1 MKKFVTLF
9 VALVLAMSSVSAFA
23 CTGFYVGKGASANGT
38 TMIGHT
44 VDSWTAAQS
53 VTWVVDRVEDEPG
66 RTYKVADGV
75 EFPLPDTTYKYTTT
89 PFTYGIW
96 DGATANEMGVGCTAA
111 ITCYVTDEMKELD
124 PTVENG
130 LSEQFLCALVA
141 LCASSAREGV
151 QVLADYIDMFGNAEQ
166 NTILI
171 ADQNEAWY
179 METYTGHQW
188 CAVKM
193 PEDCVA
199 VFGNQFMLQSVD
211 PESDDVMYSDE
222 LFSMPEEA
230 GLAVY
235 TEDGSMDL
243 FATYSGNVLRDGNNL
258 RTWYGHVLFAPSTA
272 GEYATD
278 THYDLFYQPD
288 EPITLNDVFDMTRSR
303 YEGTEYCPETIE
315 DYAYDIRVIAIER
328 QMNIGVI
335 EIHDDLPAEMAIT
348 TWVCTADAEHSVYL
362 PVSNLV
368 TDLADVFEYVPE
380 TDGPDENCAH
390 YLFKRLSAL
399 AKQDREWY
407 GQGVR
412 DYWNQVEEQ
421 LVDVNDDVL
430 AETLKLYETDPEAAK
445 AYITNYTIGVQQ
457 KAVEDAKTIFDE
469 LMWYV
474 ISCTNTS
481 KDPHAFNPFVPSL
494 LIVEEEA
501 ETEEAA

>member
-1 MKKFVTLF
+1 
-9 VALVLAMSSVSAFA
+9 MSSVSAFA

-44 VDSWTAAQS
+44 VDSWTTAQS

-96 DGATANEMGVGCTAA
+96 DGATANETGVGCTAA

-272 GEYATD
+272 GEYATEA
-278 THYDLFYQPD
+278 HYDLFYQPD
-288 EPITLNDVFDMTRSR
+288 APITLNDVFDMTRAR

-348 TWVCTADAEHSVYL
+348 TWVCTTDAEHSVYL

-412 DYWNQVEEQ
+412 AYWNQVEEQ
-421 LVDVNDDVL
+421 LVDVNGDVL

-481 KDPHAFNPFVPSL
+481 KDPHAFDPFVPSL

>member
-1 MKKFVTLF
+1 
-9 VALVLAMSSVSAFA
+9 MSSVSAFA

-44 VDSWTAAQS
+44 VDSWTTAQS

-222 LFSMPEEA
+222 LFPMPEEA

-272 GEYATD
+272 GEYATEA
-278 THYDLFYQPD
+278 HYDLFYQPD
-288 EPITLNDVFDMTRSR
+288 APITLNDVFDMTRAR

-348 TWVCTADAEHSVYL
+348 TWVCTTDAEHSVYL

-412 DYWNQVEEQ
+412 AYWNQVEEQ
-421 LVDVNDDVL
+421 LVDVNGDVL

-481 KDPHAFNPFVPSL
+481 KDPHAFDPSVPSL

>member
-1 MKKFVTLF
+1 
-9 VALVLAMSSVSAFA
+9 MSSVSAFA

-44 VDSWTAAQS
+44 VDSWTTAQS

-272 GEYATD
+272 GEYATEA
-278 THYDLFYQPD
+278 HYDLFYQPD
-288 EPITLNDVFDMTRSR
+288 APITLNDVFDMTRAR

-348 TWVCTADAEHSVYL
+348 TWVCTTDAEHSVYL

-412 DYWNQVEEQ
+412 AYWNQVEEQ
-421 LVDVNDDVL
+421 LVDVNGDVL

-481 KDPHAFNPFVPSL
+481 KDPHAFDPSVPSL